1 MSRNQ
6 IRTLVLFV
14 FVAAA
19 GLLCGAPAK
28 AQDTTATA
36 ASASADAIVSAYN
49 LAKEVKIQG
58 TIQKI
63 DVAVPTGPMGTH
75 ILIQTAQGL
84 VDAHLGHGPA
94 AKPEYLGLSESQ
106 SVTVVGMMENFGA
119 NNVLLVRLLQTP
131 TRIFVLRNEHGIPV
145 RAIPRGASSTANL
158 QKGGL

>member
-6 IRTLVLFV
+6 MRTLVL

-19 GLLCGAPAK
+19 GLLYGAPAK
-28 AQDTTATA
+28 AQNTTPSA
-36 ASASADAIVSAYN
+36 ASASADTIVPAYN

-58 TIQKI
+58 TIQRI
-63 DVAVPTGPMGTH
+63 DLAVPTGPMGTH
-75 ILIQTAQGL
+75 IFIQTAQGI
-84 VDAHLGHGPA
+84 VDAHLGHGHA
-94 AKPEYLGLSESQ
+94 AKPEYLGVFEGQ

-119 NNVLLVRLLQTP
+119 SNVLVVRLLQTP
-131 TRIFVLRNEHGIPV
+131 TRIFVLRNEQGIPV